1 MTLRVLFVL
10 YCIEAGFF
18 FFLAPWTRF
27 WTFNPIL
34 TFTPAVAAW
43 TGNSYFRGFV
53 SGVGV
58 IHLLAGARELLEILR
73 SRRAISGVTRPE

>member
-10 YCIEAGFF
+10 YCIEAGLF

-34 TFTPAVAAW
+34 TVTPAIAAW
-43 TGNSYFRGFV
+43 TQNSYARGFV

-58 IHLLAGARELLEILR
+58 VHLLVGLREVFGILR
-73 SRRAISGVTRPE
+73 HRRTPVDVPRSE